1 MTTRMGMLIGLCLF
15 ILAGSPFV
23 GLTSIE
29 DLTPFI
35 FWEIRFP
42 RFLNGFLVGATLATT
57 GCAFQSLFRN
67 PLATPSTTGTTAG
80 ASLGALIAIVCLSST
95 GFLNG
100 YTLMIMAF
108 VGAMAISIP
117 LALLSEHPNI
127 RTGDILLAG
136 IGCTL
141 AMGAISTGLQFTA
154 DMSETYRAVQWSLG
168 TLSNVGYD
176 STLLLSIPTI
186 LSTLGILRQSRGL
199 SAMASGEEMAWSQG
213 VNIYKIR
220 RNTLLWAA
228 LGVGTCVAQCGPIA
242 FVGLVVPHIIRLA
255 LQHSGQIVLWWS
267 PIIGGTFLVLCDGIA
282 RILMSGGEIPVG
294 VITAAFGAPMLIGL
308 IWLRRKP

>member
-1 MTTRMGMLIGLCLF
+1 MTTRMGALIGLCLL
-15 ILAGSPFV
+15 ILVGSPFV

-35 FWEIRFP
+35 FWKIRLP
-42 RFLNGFLVGATLATT
+42 RFINGFLVGATLATA

-80 ASLGALIAIVCLSST
+80 ASLGALIAIVWFSST

-100 YTLMIMAF
+100 YTLMMMAF

-176 STLLLSIPTI
+176 STLLLSVPTI
-186 LSTLGILRQSRGL
+186 FSTIGILGQSRGL

-213 VNIYKIR
+213 VNIYKVR
-220 RNTLLWAA
+220 RNTLLFAA

-255 LQHSGQIVLWWS
+255 LQHSGQTVLWWS
-267 PIIGGTFLVLCDGIA
+267 PIIGGTFLVLCDCIA

-308 IWLRRKP
+308 IWLRRKS